1 MSFRTKPGSNVDR
14 MVAANAAYA
23 AAEGNAYSIIK
34 TQQVRRSI
42 GSRVQGLRFRFRAQG
57 LGFRVQGSGFG
68 GSGSRVQS
76 LRFRVYGQMCGAT
89 LTTWHVQDHLV
100 RQGLGRLGFRG

>member
-42 GSRVQGLRFRFRAQG
+42 
-57 LGFRVQGSGFG
+57 
-68 GSGSRVQS
+68 
-76 LRFRVYGQMCGAT
+76 
-89 LTTWHVQDHLV
+89 
-100 RQGLGRLGFRG
+100 

>member
-34 TQQVRRSI
+34 TQQVS
-42 GSRVQGLRFRFRAQG
+42 
-57 LGFRVQGSGFG
+57 
-68 GSGSRVQS
+68 
-76 LRFRVYGQMCGAT
+76 
-89 LTTWHVQDHLV
+89 TWHEKQYHKTGGPTWIIGDKQNTEAASELKMANQSVHELRRARMREQIASENLKYEAELNA
-100 RQGLGRLGFRG
+100 RGLTVAKHRM